1 MRRGVGREKGLV
13 VEKQKA
19 VFSVQVDNDRT
30 IVREWRFAPGSET
43 GWHCH
48 KNDFI
53 VVPQT
58 EGTLLLQTKVGEST
72 KELKSGCSYFRSS
85 GIEHNA
91 INIGE
96 NDIILLEVELK
107 T

>member
-1 MRRGVGREKGLV
+1 MRRGVGREKDLV

-30 IVREWRFAPGSET
+30 IVREWRFAPGFKT

-72 KELKSGCSYFRSS
+72 RELKPGLSYFRNA
-85 GIEHNA
+85 GLEHNA
-91 INIGE
+91 INAGE
-96 NDIILLEVELK
+96 NEVVLLEIELK
-107 T
+107 E

>member
-1 MRRGVGREKGLV
+1 MSER
-13 VEKQKA
+13 QKA
-19 VFSVQVDNDRT
+19 VFNVQLDNDRT
-30 IVREWRFAPGSET
+30 IIRKWCFAPGAET

-72 KELKSGCSYFRSS
+72 KMLIPCSSYFKHA
-85 GIEHNA
+85 GIKHNA
-91 INIGE
+91 INSGDDEIV
-96 NDIILLEVELK
+96 LLEIELK
-107 T
+107 D

>member
-1 MRRGVGREKGLV
+1 MPER
-13 VEKQKA
+13 QKA
-19 VFSVQVDNDRT
+19 EFSVQIDNDRIT
-30 IVREWRFAPGSET
+30 ARLWKFAPGSET

-48 KNDFI
+48 GHDFI

-58 EGTLLLQTKVGEST
+58 EGTLLLQTKEGEST
-72 KELKSGCSYFRSS
+72 KELQPGCSYFRNA

-91 INIGE
+91 INVGE

>member
-1 MRRGVGREKGLV
+1 MSER
-13 VEKQKA
+13 QKA
-19 VFSVQVDNDRT
+19 VFSVQLDNDRT
-30 IVREWRFAPGSET
+30 IVRQWIFAPGSET

-58 EGTLLLQTKVGEST
+58 EGTLLLQTKVGENT
-72 KELKSGCSYFRSS
+72 KVLIPGSSYFRNA

-107 T
+107 I

>member
-1 MRRGVGREKGLV
+1 MAER
-13 VEKQKA
+13 QKA

-43 GWHCH
+43 GWHIH
-48 KNDFI
+48 DHDFI

-58 EGTLLLQTKVGEST
+58 KGTLLLQTIDG
-72 KELKSGCSYFRSS
+72 KSSKKLTIGSSYFKNA

-91 INIGE
+91 INAEDDEIV
-96 NDIILLEVELK
+96 LLEIELK
-107 T
+107 V

>member
-1 MRRGVGREKGLV
+1 MSER
-13 VEKQKA
+13 QKA
-19 VFSVQVDNDRT
+19 VFNVQLDNDRT
-30 IVREWRFAPGSET
+30 IIRQWIFAPGSET

-72 KELKSGCSYFRSS
+72 KMLIPCSSYFKNA
-85 GIEHNA
+85 GIKHNA
-91 INIGE
+91 INAGDDEIV
-96 NDIILLEVELK
+96 LLEIELK
-107 T
+107 P